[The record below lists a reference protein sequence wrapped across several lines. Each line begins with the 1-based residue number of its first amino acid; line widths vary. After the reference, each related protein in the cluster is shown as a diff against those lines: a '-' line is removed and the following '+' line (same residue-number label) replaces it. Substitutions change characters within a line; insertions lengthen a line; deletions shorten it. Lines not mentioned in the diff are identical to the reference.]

1 MIFEKRE
8 MKKFLI
14 LTISILI
21 ILVISIFSS
30 IMISN
35 NNITFES
42 YDNLDSQALIM
53 IITLDFENNTYSNE
67 IIDVNVYKK

>member
-1 MIFEKRE
+1 
-8 MKKFLI
+8 
-14 LTISILI
+14 
-21 ILVISIFSS
+21 
-30 IMISN
+30 MISN